1 MNPKPDLKLT
11 ELDYLI
17 GTHHSQMV
25 KAALPYMNLPEQRLL
40 SLMVKVNELQRTMQL
55 FNGGEMSAMGLTPP
69 KEKPSSPFEM
79 LNAIK
84 PYGST
89 YEQDRIDV
97 LVNIMQGFR
106 LYRSYQET
114 AQQNDV
120 PPNTPGASTPPK
132 PPWEQLKGLLS
143 PEQQSQ
149 METIQM
155 VMQTMQQ
162 FT

>member
-1 MNPKPDLKLT
+1 MISKQELKLT

-17 GTHHSQMV
+17 GDHHTQMV
-25 KAALPYMNLPEQRLL
+25 KAALPYMNITEQKFL

-55 FNGGEMSAMGLTPP
+55 FDGGEMSAMGLKP
-69 KEKPSSPFEM
+69 KQKPSSPVEM

-89 YEQDRIDV
+89 YEQDLIDV
-97 LVNIMQGFR
+97 MVNFMQGFR

-114 AQQNDV
+114 AAQNDV
-120 PPNTPGASTPPK
+120 PPNSPGSAPPNK
-132 PPWEQLKGLLS
+132 PPWEQLKSLM
-143 PEQQSQ
+143 PKEQQSRLETMQ
-149 METIQM
+149 ML
-155 VMQTMQQ
+155 MQTMQQ